1 MKRILLTFSLL
12 AFAIT
17 IVFAQPTQRL
27 VTVTV
32 SPVGAKASS
41 SIESVADAYNY
52 DLGKDVR
59 FKIEVKSSGVSLS
72 GVKVSYS
79 ICADKM
85 PAHTKGEVTTTA
97 DGQAIVKGGTM
108 KQPGFLRCSA
118 KVVIDG
124 AKYSGSCAVGF
135 DPQHIIPTVT
145 MPADFKQWWDGELA
159 KLNKITTSAEVTLL
173 PDRCTDK
180 ANVYQVKIASIAP
193 VYGILAIP
201 KAPGHYP
208 AVMRV
213 PGAGV
218 HKIGGYLEP
227 VDDGY
232 ITLDLGIHS
241 LPFDADEKFYK
252 ALSSSALAGYPSIGI
267 ASRDTYYY
275 RRVYLGCVKAAEYLT
290 TLPEYDG
297 KNLFVVGGSQG
308 GALSIVTAALCK
320 KVTAIM
326 TFFPALCD
334 QQAYLQGRAGGWPH
348 YFLFHKGD
356 ADINQAKETARYFD
370 TVNFARLVTV
380 PVFMSFGYNDLTCAP
395 TSTYSAWNS
404 IKSEHRKLLVVP
416 ETGHWRYPYQWDTGW
431 NWIMQFKK

>member
-1 MKRILLTFSLL
+1 MKRIFLASSLL
-12 AFAIT
+12 MFAIT
-17 IVFAQPTQRL
+17 MIFAQPNQRL

-32 SPVGAKASS
+32 SPVGAKASPN
-41 SIESVADAYNY
+41 IESVADAYNF
-52 DLGKDVR
+52 DLGKDIK
-59 FKIEVKSSGVSLS
+59 FKIEVKSSGVAIN
-72 GVKVSYS
+72 GVNVSYT

-85 PAHTKGEVTTTA
+85 PPRAKGETTTN
-97 DGQAIVKGGTM
+97 GGEAIVKGGTM
-108 KQPGFLRCSA
+108 RQPGFLRCTA
-118 KVVIDG
+118 QATIDG
-124 AKYSGSCAVGF
+124 VKYSGTCAVGF
-135 DPQHIIPTVT
+135 DPQNIVPAVT
-145 MPADFKQWWDGELA
+145 MPNDFKQWWDSELA
-159 KLNKITTSAEVTLL
+159 KLNKINTSAEVTLL

-201 KAPGHYP
+201 KAPGRYP

-213 PGAGV
+213 PGAGI

-227 VDDGY
+227 VSDGY

-241 LPFDADEKFYK
+241 IPFDADDKFYK
-252 ALSSSALAGYPSIGI
+252 ALSGGALADYPSIGI
-267 ASRDTYYY
+267 TSKDTYYY

-290 TLPEYDG
+290 TLSEYDG

-326 TFFPALCD
+326 TFFPALSD

-348 YFLFHKGD
+348 YFLFHKND
-356 ADINQAKETARYFD
+356 ADIEKAKETARYFD

-395 TSTYSAWNS
+395 TSTYAAWNS

-416 ETGHWRYPYQWDTGW
+416 ETGHWRYSYQWDTGW
-431 NWIMQFKK
+431 NWIMQFRK